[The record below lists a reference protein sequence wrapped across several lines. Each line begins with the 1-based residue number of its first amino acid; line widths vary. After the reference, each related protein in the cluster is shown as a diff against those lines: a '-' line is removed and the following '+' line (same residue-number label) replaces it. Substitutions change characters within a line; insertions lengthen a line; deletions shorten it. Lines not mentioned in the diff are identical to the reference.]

1 MKIKTKVNVVKEIEV
16 DIKIPYF
23 CKSENGCVFYKV
35 LNEEGHT
42 IRVVNYSFSKSVDY
56 SEIFNERLVFE
67 WGNIEI
73 KEGEFNEAFEQV
85 LEALKIKK

>member
-1 MKIKTKVNVVKEIEV
+1 M
-16 DIKIPYF
+16 
-23 CKSENGCVFYKV
+23 

-42 IRVVNYSFSKSVDY
+42 IRVINYSFTKSVDY

-73 KEGEFNEAFEQV
+73 KEGEFNEAFNQV
-85 LEALKIKK
+85 LEALKQNRYIDTKRILKPFKTKH